1 MTKSKEEFEGK
12 IQKIEQEQALV
23 ESEQA
28 RAEME
33 VKSQIMLARK
43 FPRNETMIRDKIL
56 QACKRRTFAQKALYS
71 YPRGGTQIIGPSINL
86 AKELARLWGNLI
98 YGMMIVED
106 TDETRTIRGLAWDL
120 ETNTREFDDI
130 SFKKLVQRKG
140 QGWIVPDERDL
151 RELTN
156 RHGSILKRNAILNLL
171 PADLIQEAVETCQ
184 KALSKV
190 RPEAIL
196 KAFESLNVD
205 KKTLE
210 AYLGHPIEETNE
222 NERAQLQGIYN
233 AIKDGQVKPE
243 EIFNTGNKN
252 QELIQAEVKE
262 SLFEETKNG

>member
-1 MTKSKEEFEGK
+1 MTKSEEFEGK
-12 IQKIEQEQALV
+12 IQKFEQEQALV

-43 FPRNETMIRDKIL
+43 FPRNEMVIRDKIL
-56 QACKRRTFAQKALYS
+56 QACKRRAFAQKALYS
-71 YPRGGTQIIGPSINL
+71 YPRRGPKGEIQIIGPSINL

-98 YGMMIVED
+98 YGMMVVED

-130 SFKKLVQRKG
+130 TFKKLIQRKG
-140 QGWIVPDERDL
+140 Q
-151 RELTN
+151 
-156 RHGSILKRNAILNLL
+156 L

-184 KALSKV
+184 KALSRV

-210 AYLGHPIEETNE
+210 TYLGHPIEETNE

-243 EIFNTGNKN
+243 EIFGNKN
-252 QELIQAEVKE
+252 QEPIQAEVKE
-262 SLFEETKNG
+262 SLFDKENKNG